1 MVVFAIVKARGEA
14 YKYPSLCQW
23 SIIPRET
30 TVDVRL
36 PQHSPM
42 H

>member
-1 MVVFAIVKARGEA
+1 MAVFVIVKARGEA

-23 SIIPRET
+23 SMIPRET
-30 TVDVRL
+30 AVDVSL
-36 PQHSPM
+36 PQHSLL